1 MKSNVIEFFMKGS
14 SKECIIFTSTLPEMK
29 TVGYDGLMSISAG
42 RSDFIIVVLA
52 DRDFI
57 IYFIELK

>member
-1 MKSNVIEFFMKGS
+1 MKGS